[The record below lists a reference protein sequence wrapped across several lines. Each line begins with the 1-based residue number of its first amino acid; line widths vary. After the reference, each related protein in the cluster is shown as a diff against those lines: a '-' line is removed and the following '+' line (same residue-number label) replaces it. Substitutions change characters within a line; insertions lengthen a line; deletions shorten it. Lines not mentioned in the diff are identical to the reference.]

1 MCTLLHFMKKTV
13 FIYGII
19 LAAGTIFLKSI
30 EYFYTVQFFSIEIYI
45 TLIALAFVALG
56 IWVGQKLTSPQKAQA
71 TPFKRNHKALRSL
84 KISKRELEVLELLG
98 KGLSNQE
105 IASKLF
111 ISVNTVKT
119 HLSHLYEKL
128 DVSRRSMAVKKAR
141 SLKLIPLK

>member
-1 MCTLLHFMKKTV
+1 MKKTI
-13 FIYGII
+13 FIYGVI

-30 EYFYTVQFFSIEIYI
+30 EYFYTVRFFSFEIYV
-45 TLIALAFVALG
+45 TMIALAFVALG
-56 IWVGQKLTSPQKAQA
+56 IWLGQKLTAPEKIES
-71 TPFKRNHKALRSL
+71 TPFKRNHKALNSL
-84 KISKRELEVLELLG
+84 EISDRELEVLELLG
-98 KGLSNQE
+98 QGLSNQE
-105 IASKLF
+105 IANKLF